1 MLLWTGWGINK
12 LSECSKNVYL
22 YEKMEGKAENMGD
35 FIEKRYKSKDEIK
48 RNKRLFLRREHYDN
62 AQMLS
67 TIKRTLWKKILANK

>member
-1 MLLWTGWGINK
+1 MCI
-12 LSECSKNVYL
+12 L

-62 AQMLS
+62 DNN
-67 TIKRTLWKKILANK
+67 TNVKYDKKDFIKKILENHMKYLKNL

>member
-1 MLLWTGWGINK
+1 M
-12 LSECSKNVYL
+12 YL

-62 AQMLS
+62 AQTLS
-67 TIKRTLWKKILANK
+67 TIKRTL